1 MAYAHLADGPFAS
14 DREKL
19 DLAVYGPREKTD
31 AEKAAENRASFAAL
45 TGMGAKG

>member
-1 MAYAHLADGPFAS
+1 MAYAYLAAGS

-19 DLAVYGPREKTD
+19 DLALYGPREKTE

-45 TGMGAKG
+45 TGMTGG